1 MNICIYNIIIIVM
14 LQEYSK
20 VMGVEGGMCVLY
32 VEYKADSEDD
42 LWAKISKTA
51 NLDIHIFLFKLFYM
65 IMHT

>member
-1 MNICIYNIIIIVM
+1 M